1 MVLICVGNVLAADAT
16 LFYKKGNEYYK
27 QYNPKDPSTNIVL
40 DKALENLNL
49 AIQTDPNYGQ
59 AYFTR
64 GHVYV
69 GKKIFN
75 KAIHDYTKAISL
87 NFIADGQTS
96 ADDTKAYVYTSRAI
110 AYILNGQRQKG
121 GSDLLTACGMG
132 DRQANE
138 TACAL
143 AQQMLK

>member
-1 MVLICVGNVLAADAT
+1 M
-16 LFYKKGNEYYK
+16 
-27 QYNPKDPSTNIVL
+27 
-40 DKALENLNL
+40 
-49 AIQTDPNYGQ
+49 
-59 AYFTR
+59 
-64 GHVYV
+64 YV

-75 KAIHDYTKAISL
+75 KAINDYTKAISL
-87 NFIADGQTS
+87 NFIAEGQTS

-110 AYILNGQRQKG
+110 AYILNGHRQKG

-132 DRQANE
+132 DREANE